1 VNRSSL
7 PGFVLAFV
15 VLAASV
21 AALLMA
27 GHLVSPR
34 DDDPGASLRPAT
46 TSQPLQLP
54 PPDTP

>member
-15 VLAASV
+15 VLAASI

-27 GHLVSPR
+27 GHFVSAR
-34 DDDPGASLRPAT
+34 DDDPGSPLRPAT

-54 PPDTP
+54 PPQP